1 MQLQVSLARFS
12 YDEAFKTYDMTRKN
26 MEKADENLRQ
36 AELAFHEGVLTADD
50 VIAAQTAWIQAHS
63 EKIDA
68 EIGIRLCEVYL
79 SKVLGN
85 LNY

>member
-1 MQLQVSLARFS
+1 
-12 YDEAFKTYDMTRKN
+12 MTISN
-26 MEKADENLRQ
+26 MKSAEENLRSAQ
-36 AELAFHEGVLTADD
+36 LGFREGVLTTND
-50 VIAAQTAWIQAHS
+50 VIAAQTAWLKANS

-68 EIGIRLCEVYL
+68 EIAIRLCNVYL

>member
-1 MQLQVSLARFS
+1 MG
-12 YDEAFKTYDMTRKN
+12 
-26 MEKADENLRQ
+26 
-36 AELAFHEGVLTADD
+36 FHEGVLTSDD
-50 VIAAQTAWIQAHS
+50 VIAAQTAWIKAHS

-85 LNY
+85 LEY